1 MKTLVYC
8 SNGLIGQPVVR
19 QLLKSGHHVRAL
31 VRDRNR
37 ASQLAAEGAEIVD
50 ADLDS
55 NDLEKLDRAHV
66 GIDFVV
72 LQFPAGNDG
81 PSRQQQGVRAIK
93 CIRQTESIKGI
104 IFNANVQYP
113 KHLEELPAF
122 SATKEIEETLR
133 DGTIPFSVVHP
144 TFYLQNLLLPWAVH
158 SVATQNILAYPVAE
172 GQPLAWVAAEDIAR
186 LIDHLLRYNSMGV
199 SVHAGGQHA
208 INGPELAKC
217 FSEGL
222 DRPITYHSLDLDEFE
237 RRLDQALG
245 QGVGKRISGIF
256 RFIERN
262 PDDIE
267 FVSKPFV
274 QPAQVPSFESTDV
287 IKWVAANRVEFNAQR
302 CV

>member
-1 MKTLVYC
+1 MKILVYC
-8 SNGLIGQPVVR
+8 SNGLSGQPVVR
-19 QLLKSGHHVRAL
+19 QLSKSGHHVRAL

-37 ASQLAAEGAEIVD
+37 ASQLAAASAEIVD

-55 NDLEKLDRAHV
+55 NDTEKLERAHV

-72 LQFPAGNDG
+72 LQLPSGNDG
-81 PSRQQQGVRAIK
+81 PSRRQQGVRAIR
-93 CIRQTESIKGI
+93 CIRQTKSIKGI
-104 IFNANVQYP
+104 IFNATVQYP
-113 KHLEELPAF
+113 KQLEELPAF

-133 DGTIPFSVVHP
+133 DGTVPFSVVHP

-158 SVATQNILAYPVAE
+158 SIATQNILAYPVAE

-186 LIDHLLRYNSMGV
+186 LIDHLLRHKSMGF
-199 SVHAGGQHA
+199 SVHAGGQSA
-208 INGPELAKC
+208 LNGPELAKC

-222 DRPITYHSLDLDEFE
+222 DRPIRYHSLNLDEFE
-237 RRLDQALG
+237 RGVDQALG
-245 QGVGKRISGIF
+245 PGVGKRVSGIF

-287 IKWVAANRVEFNAQR
+287 TKWVAAHRAEFNVR
-302 CV
+302 RHV

>member
-1 MKTLVYC
+1 
-8 SNGLIGQPVVR
+8 
-19 QLLKSGHHVRAL
+19 

-37 ASQLAAEGAEIVD
+37 ASQLAAESAEIVE

-55 NDLEKLDRAHV
+55 NDLEKLERAHV

-81 PSRQQQGVRAIK
+81 PSRRQQGVRAIK
-93 CIRQTESIKGI
+93 CIRQTTSIKGI
-104 IFNANVQYP
+104 IFNASVQYP

-158 SVATQNILAYPVAE
+158 SIATQNMLAYPVAE

-186 LIDHLLRYNSMGV
+186 LIDHLLLHNSMGV
-199 SVHAGGQHA
+199 SVHVGGQRA

-222 DRPITYHSLDLDEFE
+222 DRLIRYHSLNLDEFQH
-237 RRLDQALG
+237 RLDQVLG
-245 QGVGKRISGIF
+245 PGVGARISGIF

-267 FVSKPFV
+267 FVSKPCV

-287 IKWVAANRVEFNAQR
+287 TRWVAAHRADFNGRRRV
-302 CV
+302 